1 MPVRN
6 ALVDEAIKN
15 LNMARN
21 AARVAAENLEEHP
34 RLAAEAEKLAGEISH
49 LSKRLWSV

>member
-1 MPVRN
+1 MRN

-34 RLAAEAEKLAGEISH
+34 RHAAKAEKLADELSV